1 MITAREIN
9 NFVLEILGQTIFM
22 LGCYNDLVL
31 EDRYIC
37 LTYNHVIYIRDTE
50 TNKDYMLE
58 VESDPYVYIKDHK
71 LFAETRIRKYY
82 DLLGNYCSRKINT
95 KKSKSK

>member
-1 MITAREIN
+1 MITAKQIN

-50 TNKDYMLE
+50 ANKDYMLE
-58 VESDPYVYIKDHK
+58 VESDPYVYIKNHK
-71 LFAETRIRKYY
+71 LFAETRVRKYY
-82 DLLGNYCSRKINT
+82 DLLGNYYSRKIS
-95 KKSKSK
+95 SKNK